1 MITLADAKTYLQ
13 ITGSDD
19 DTLLQMYID
28 DITAEFEE
36 YTDNIFVSQTFTNV
50 PVDTIDQPREVIL
63 DAFPVDNVVVA
74 YDGSIKTENEDYYLS
89 KDSGAVYLEFTS
101 KKDSNTLVVSYTAG
115 YEVTATSSDV
125 PRELQA
131 LARKALKEI
140 YEVNGK
146 AKKGKGDLKSKRL
159 DAFSVTYGDKD
170 VVNITKTILDDNKL
184 ILNKYMRV
192 CVY

>member
-28 DITAEFEE
+28 DITADFEE
-36 YTDNIFVSQTFTNV
+36 YTDNIFVLHTFTNV

-63 DAFPVDNVVVA
+63 DAFPVNNVVVA
-74 YDGSIKTENEDYYLS
+74 YDGSIQNENEDYYLS
-89 KDSGAVYLEFTS
+89 KDSGAVYLEFTP
-101 KKDSNTLVVSYTAG
+101 KKDSNSLVVSYTAG

-140 YEVNGK
+140 YELNGK

-170 VVNITKTILDDNKL
+170 VVNITKTILDDNKK